1 MHIYIQLKQGS
12 GKQNMI
18 YWSGKEMMETGCFI
32 ASVVFFCTSCEFSS
46 ADTATTIIPTSA
58 EVSERLRTTTFAR
71 NMDNDRVGVEAMETE
86 NTKLQRLFV

>member
-1 MHIYIQLKQGS
+1 
-12 GKQNMI
+12 
-18 YWSGKEMMETGCFI
+18 MMETGCFI
-32 ASVVFFCTSCEFSS
+32 ASDVFFCTSCEFTS

-58 EVSERLRTTTFAR
+58 TSERLRTTQFER